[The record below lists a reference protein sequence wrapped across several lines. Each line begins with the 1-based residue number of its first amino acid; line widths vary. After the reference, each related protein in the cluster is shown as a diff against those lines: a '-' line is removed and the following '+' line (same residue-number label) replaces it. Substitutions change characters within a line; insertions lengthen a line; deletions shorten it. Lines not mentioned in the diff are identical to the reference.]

1 MLNLE
6 SKVNFVF
13 LLLHHFLVVFSCF
26 DFSYSL
32 SSAQV
37 SLDYTKLGLQ
47 INQWKARLQE
57 LETRMTKNIF
67 KYELS
72 FKKLRK

>member
-1 MLNLE
+1 MVNLE

-13 LLLHHFLVVFSCF
+13 LLLHHFLVVFCCF
-26 DFSYSL
+26 DLSYSL